1 MADTFKRIR
10 TDKENQGNKK
20 LRKENSRKKRKEFK
34 SVLHQID
41 VNKLDDDLE
50 DELMS
55 EFDE

>member
-41 VNKLDDDLE
+41 VNKLDEDLE